1 MRKLKFW
8 PCFALY
14 DIGAKNFKLCTKNI
28 KCIGT
33 ATKRLSEYLW
43 CVHFSWSIHMP
54 STDITLV
61 ASFFSVWKSHTGL
74 NENNLFALSERN
86 SVT

>member
-8 PCFALY
+8 ACFALY

-43 CVHFSWSIHMP
+43 CVRFSWNIHMP
-54 STDITLV
+54 STDVTLV
-61 ASFFSVWKSHTGL
+61 ASFFSCLEGL